1 MRPRS
6 WELAQA
12 VKQYSDEMEKSQD
25 RDVDNE
31 ILLVI
36 SRCRQV
42 VTDIQTLL
50 RVQALLEAS
59 TRS

>member
-12 VKQYSDEMEKSQD
+12 VKQNADETEKSQD

-31 ILLVI
+31 IL
-36 SRCRQV
+36 
-42 VTDIQTLL
+42 
-50 RVQALLEAS
+50 
-59 TRS
+59 